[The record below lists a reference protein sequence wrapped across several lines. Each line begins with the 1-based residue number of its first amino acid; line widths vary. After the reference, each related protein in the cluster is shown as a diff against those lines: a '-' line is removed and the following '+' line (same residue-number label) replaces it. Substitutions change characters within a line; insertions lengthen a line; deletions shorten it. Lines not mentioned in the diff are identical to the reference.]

1 MREQSIGRNG
11 DLTLLRGSGL
21 QVFLSE
27 SICELI
33 NTDIYQQCERITV
46 PTETRG
52 VVSFT
57 SNHFNSILCIPNR
70 RQISLMNMQDPE
82 LSDGEKMVLPEYRT
96 HTVYKTLLL
105 PSGTK
110 KSK

>member
-21 QVFLSE
+21 QVFRSE
-27 SICELI
+27 SVCELI

-52 VVSFT
+52 VVSLLSTFET
-57 SNHFNSILCIPNR
+57 VICAILTIGR
-70 RQISLMNMQDPE
+70 FS
-82 LSDGEKMVLPEYRT
+82 S
-96 HTVYKTLLL
+96 
-105 PSGTK
+105 
-110 KSK
+110 